1 MGEGGFKAEIAL
13 RVSNDDLAALLAND
27 MLGALKAQRDALVEE
42 EKRLAA
48 AVEAADRRICEVLA
62 WAPTALGYR
71 DTLRMA
77 ARSALS
83 VRVSMYA
90 EGAWR
95 GVDSASVVPEALGVE
110 VVEVQPYVSG
120 VDYTMG
126 PTYNGAQASLTAC
139 GVTFSRFRVSLTGV
153 PDLLKDV
160 VNERAV
166 ARADVWRFQ
175 AEHVAPLD
183 KKINDIPA
191 LQAQVRAELVRR
203 SLGTTGASPIEQAT
217 EDIRARLRARLG
229 LEVSG
234 G

>member
-1 MGEGGFKAEIAL
+1 MGTEVSEFKAEIAL

-42 EKRLAA
+42 EKRLTA
-48 AVEAADRRICEVLA
+48 AVEAADRRLREHLL
-62 WAPTALGYR
+62 WTPPALGYL

-77 ARSALS
+77 ARSTLS
-83 VRVSMYA
+83 VRVSAYL

-95 GVDSASVVPEALGVE
+95 VLEPVIPEALGVE
-110 VVEVQPYVSG
+110 VTDVNSYSGG
-120 VDYTMG
+120 VDFTLG

-139 GVTFSRFRVSLTGV
+139 GVTFARFRVSFTDV

-160 VNERAV
+160 ANERKEAQM
-166 ARADVWRFQ
+166 ARWAFQ
-175 AEHVAPLD
+175 ELHVAPLE
-183 KKINDIPA
+183 KKISDIPA

-217 EDIRARLRARLG
+217 EDIRTRLRARLG